1 MRCNEPSIH
10 DLHAE
15 FKAMSLAFVGKKEE
29 VAAAPA
35 GKVRVTR
42 RSLLAGAAGL
52 IGLSAAGTVGYAA
65 AIEPQQLVV
74 TPDTLKPRGWPAGRK
89 LTITV
94 IADLHAGGPD
104 MPLPNVQR
112 IVDTANA
119 LKSDVIVMLGD
130 YIARYRFAVERIPD
144 PVWAAE
150 LARLQAPLGVW
161 AILGNHDWWYDL
173 AGVRNALAEV
183 RIPLLEN
190 QAVLLGPEG
199 ERVWVAGIGDQI
211 AYRIGHGRFRGV
223 DDLPGTLAQVTTDD
237 LVILLAHEPD
247 IFPRLPSRVALTFAG
262 HTHGGQIR
270 VPLIW
275 PAFVPSRYG
284 KRYAY
289 GHVIERERH
298 LIVSGGLGTSIIPAR
313 FGVPPEI
320 VHVTLGA

>member
-1 MRCNEPSIH
+1 
-10 DLHAE
+10 
-15 FKAMSLAFVGKKEE
+15 MSLAFVGKKEE

-52 IGLSAAGTVGYAA
+52 IGVSAAGTAGYAA

-74 TPDTLKPRGWPAGRK
+74 TPYTLKPRGWPAGRK

-237 LVILLAHEPD
+237 PVVLLVHEPD
-247 IFPRLPSRVALTFAG
+247 IFPRVPSRVALTFAG

-320 VHVTLGA
+320 VHVTLTA

>member
-1 MRCNEPSIH
+1 MPQ
-10 DLHAE
+10 
-15 FKAMSLAFVGKKEE
+15 
-29 VAAAPA
+29 
-35 GKVRVTR
+35 
-42 RSLLAGAAGL
+42 RSNR
-52 IGLSAAGTVGYAA
+52 SSWWSPY
-65 AIEPQQLVV
+65 
-74 TPDTLKPRGWPAGRK
+74 TLKPRGWPAGRK

-237 LVILLAHEPD
+237 PVILLAHEPD
-247 IFPRLPSRVALTFAG
+247 IFPR
-262 HTHGGQIR
+262 
-270 VPLIW
+270 
-275 PAFVPSRYG
+275 VPSRYG

-320 VHVTLGA
+320 VHVTLTA

>member
-1 MRCNEPSIH
+1 
-10 DLHAE
+10 
-15 FKAMSLAFVGKKEE
+15 MSLAFVGKKEE

-237 LVILLAHEPD
+237 PVILLVHEPD
-247 IFPRLPSRVALTFAG
+247 IFPRVPSRVALTFAG

>member
-1 MRCNEPSIH
+1 
-10 DLHAE
+10 
-15 FKAMSLAFVGKKEE
+15 MSLAFVGKKEE

-52 IGLSAAGTVGYAA
+52 IGLSAAGTAGYAA

-74 TPDTLKPRGWPAGRK
+74 TPYTLKPRGWPAGRK

-223 DDLPGTLAQVTTDD
+223 DDLAGTLAQVTTDD
-237 LVILLAHEPD
+237 PVVLLAHEPD
-247 IFPRLPSRVALTFAG
+247 ILPRVPSRVALTFAG

-320 VHVTLGA
+320 VHVTLTA

>member
-1 MRCNEPSIH
+1 
-10 DLHAE
+10 
-15 FKAMSLAFVGKKEE
+15 MSLAFVGKKEE

-52 IGLSAAGTVGYAA
+52 IGLSAAGTAGYAA

-74 TPDTLKPRGWPAGRK
+74 TPYTLKPRGGPAGRK

-150 LARLQAPLGVW
+150 LARLQAPLGGW
-161 AILGNHDWWYDL
+161 TILGNHDWWYDL

-237 LVILLAHEPD
+237 PVVLLVHEPD
-247 IFPRLPSRVALTFAG
+247 IFPRVPSRVALTFAG

-289 GHVIERERH
+289 GHVVERERH

-320 VHVTLGA
+320 VHVTLTA